1 MTGHSCL
8 RKVSRRKVVSGQDG
22 VKLFDM
28 ATVFTLSVSSG
39 WRTGRFEGFI
49 QHRKKRMSKILGE
62 GRPSLSSA
70 GDAVFR
76 YPPERERSFPV
87 TPSEKIR
94 TEPSRGGTEK
104 STAEPL

>member
-1 MTGHSCL
+1 
-8 RKVSRRKVVSGQDG
+8 
-22 VKLFDM
+22 
-28 ATVFTLSVSSG
+28 
-39 WRTGRFEGFI
+39 
-49 QHRKKRMSKILGE
+49 MSKILGE

-87 TPSEKIR
+87 TPLPRKYALNQAV
-94 TEPSRGGTEK
+94 GGTEK